1 MPAQNHVALLPD
13 RDGDIHAGW
22 RYPGGRHWEQARRL
36 NRRVNALSGVLMRL
50 SSRQLL
56 RVRAHGSPEL
66 HAHDER
72 NSSAPLLL
80 TRIAETAGSVTPPAG
95 LLSDTH

>member
-36 NRRVNALSGVLMRL
+36 NRRVNALSDVLMRL

-56 RVRAHGSPEL
+56 RVRCRGHAAAVRVYYAVPLTHGRGPWW
-66 HAHDER
+66 HDQ
-72 NSSAPLLL
+72 A
-80 TRIAETAGSVTPPAG
+80 
-95 LLSDTH
+95 